1 MYVTHDRPLTGHS
14 RGRVASQWPP
24 LLPLT
29 DELGPLV
36 RKVTSDLTSSFVRWS
51 SRVLGTRIC
60 VSPMSGE
67 WLRMHDTEQTKH
79 GLDV

>member
-1 MYVTHDRPLTGHS
+1 MHVTHNRALTGRS
-14 RGRVASQWPP
+14 PGRVASDWAA

-29 DELGPLV
+29 AELRPLV
-36 RKVTSDLTSSFVRWS
+36 RKVAFDFSSLVWWS
-51 SRVLGTRIC
+51 SHVLGTRIH